1 MTGSTAWR
9 GPPDGVMTDLE
20 DGIAGMDMRDDP
32 GDDSG
37 MRAWTW
43 RVRTRSARGGHRRHA
58 TPAVRRQRQV
68 GLGPR
73 SIPLAPGDNPELP
86 RLPLGP
92 PAPTRTR
99 NDRVPLHLPKL
110 LANFVVARQNG
121 SMVTFLARLLAGL
134 ALLLGATLVTGSP
147 ALADEPGETHEGYL
161 LVQQA
166 LGHLAHD
173 TSAEGREVAMEKVS
187 DALETDEQEGVDV
200 PTLERAMA
208 ALEAEDVEGARSL
221 LLDSIAEAL
230 HDRPP
235 ATGMDS
241 GTSIVRSE
249 LEGRSG
255 LAGEDWGFLAA
266 ALGALLLGA
275 WLSVRFRPHDS
286 IRVLRTQL
294 AGADRTSSTESQE
307 KGSRP

>member
-1 MTGSTAWR
+1 
-9 GPPDGVMTDLE
+9 
-20 DGIAGMDMRDDP
+20 
-32 GDDSG
+32 
-37 MRAWTW
+37 
-43 RVRTRSARGGHRRHA
+43 
-58 TPAVRRQRQV
+58 
-68 GLGPR
+68 
-73 SIPLAPGDNPELP
+73 
-86 RLPLGP
+86 
-92 PAPTRTR
+92 
-99 NDRVPLHLPKL
+99 
-110 LANFVVARQNG
+110 
-121 SMVTFLARLLAGL
+121 MVTFLARLLAGL

-147 ALADEPGETHEGYL
+147 ASADEPGETHEGYL